1 MSFKEMRQSSGT
13 GGHLSWCLAR
23 LLVERSALLGADLRG
38 LLIRF
43 FFSRRRIAMD
53 TFRSWYDV
61 DLVDKLWREEIA
73 SIRSSARN

>member
-1 MSFKEMRQSSGT
+1 
-13 GGHLSWCLAR
+13 
-23 LLVERSALLGADLRG
+23 
-38 LLIRF
+38 
-43 FFSRRRIAMD
+43 MD